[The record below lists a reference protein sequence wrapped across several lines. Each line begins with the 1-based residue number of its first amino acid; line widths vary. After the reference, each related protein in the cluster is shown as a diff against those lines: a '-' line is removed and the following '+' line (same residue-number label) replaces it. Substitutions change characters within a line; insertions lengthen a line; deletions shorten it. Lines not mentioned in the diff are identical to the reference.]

1 MNTFLYCLR
10 IVAATTLVCVVGYT
24 GVLLAIGQTIF
35 RETAEGSL
43 LRNEAGDIIGSR
55 QIAQSFTMPGYFW
68 PRLSAVDFDGG
79 GAGGSNL
86 APTNPVLIERA
97 QPVLAALGATLD
109 NLAPADL
116 VTASGGGL
124 DPHIS
129 LAAARFQAP
138 RVAEARGMDTVTVN
152 TLIKEY
158 AFSAGGF
165 LAPGRIVNVLELNI
179 ALDDMPK

>member
-1 MNTFLYCLR
+1 MNTFLSCLR
-10 IVAATTLVCVVGYT
+10 IVAATTLICVVGYT
-24 GVLLAIGQTIF
+24 GLLLAIGQAFF

-43 LRNEAGDIIGSR
+43 LRNDEGAIIGSR
-55 QIAQSFTMPGYFW
+55 QIAQSFTAPGYFW

-86 APTNPVLIERA
+86 APTNPVLVERA
-97 QPVLAALGATLD
+97 QPVLVALGATPE
-109 NLAPADL
+109 NPAPADL

-129 LAAARFQAP
+129 LAAARFQVP
-138 RVAEARGMDTVTVN
+138 RVAEARGFDTDVVN
-152 TLIKEY
+152 TLIEER

-179 ALDDMPK
+179 ALDAMSR